1 MVYRDCSF
9 VITLINRERLSYEAG
24 SQLHVERGELTAVTA
39 AGVERRVPVQD
50 WRGVIIDAAEILT
63 NRWRRPRP
71 SSPTHAASPPPPMD
85 DNTYQPE

>member
-24 SQLHVERGELTAVTA
+24 SQLLVEHGELTAVTA

-50 WRGVIIDAAEILT
+50 WRGVIIDAADILT
-63 NRWRRPRP
+63 NRWRRRRP
-71 SSPTHAASPPPPMD
+71 ASPTPAASSPPPID
-85 DNTYQPE
+85 DNSHQPD